1 MNLSIFEG
9 FECIVIIILLDINM
23 TVEDNHPIYKPVAL
37 YAICYT
43 CLHGAFLRISWNNS
57 YNSSI
62 LSFKTKIRRQSVCV
76 LEGALI
82 FLKWKMKD
90 SIYQVI
96 KSSFFLFKVYL
107 DDTTE
112 ILKLV
117 FIWLPNQIIYNLAL
131 HNFFTLKNHA
141 LRCIPI
147 LFPIVQDF

>member
-1 MNLSIFEG
+1 MR
-9 FECIVIIILLDINM
+9 IIIQSTNHSSLCHLLHM
-23 TVEDNHPIYKPVAL
+23 STW
-37 YAICYT
+37 C
-43 CLHGAFLRISWNNS
+43 FLRISWNNS

-82 FLKWKMKD
+82 FLKWKMKELHI
-90 SIYQVI
+90 SGY

-141 LRCIPI
+141 LKVYPYTLPHRSGFLKMNL
-147 LFPIVQDF
+147 LF